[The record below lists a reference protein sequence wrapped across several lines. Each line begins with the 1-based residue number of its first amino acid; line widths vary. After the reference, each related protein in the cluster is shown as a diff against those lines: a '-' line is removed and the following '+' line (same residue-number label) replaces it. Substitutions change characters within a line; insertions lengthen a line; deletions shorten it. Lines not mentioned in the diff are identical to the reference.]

1 MAVGHDGY
9 GATVARRVLTP
20 KDYVPQSTR
29 SEPGFAAGSEL
40 QIRVYIE
47 AAALK
52 PIGYRLYLFYS

>member
-1 MAVGHDGY
+1 M
-9 GATVARRVLTP
+9 
-20 KDYVPQSTR
+20 PQSTR

-52 PIGYRLYLFYS
+52 PMGYRLYLFYL